1 MDEHKKK
8 RMLMI
13 IVALML
19 IAAAVIIFF
28 IWRSRITATTMRIL
42 RLEGEVTLEDN
53 GKPKPVKENLR
64 LASGNALS
72 TAVQSLV
79 SIGLDDTKIVT
90 LNEKSRAEFN
100 QSGRKLDLKLTEGS
114 LYFEVS
120 EPLTDE
126 ETFDIRTSTM
136 VVGIRGT
143 SGLVSVEGD
152 HESLVV
158 TDGMVHVIGTN
169 PVTGEVKE
177 IDVRAGQRITV
188 YLYNDRSVDSI
199 EFYLEEVTEHDMP
212 EFVLQYLR
220 DNLVL
225 LDKVV
230 RETGWDKEWILGI
243 KKEDALSEN
252 TPVIKMPGGE
262 GDGNPGDNGGPGGD
276 GAPGGGGAS
285 SGGDSSDEGTI
296 GDNPAVAD
304 GAADRAGSD
313 TSSVPGNGP
322 TKEQLDRARNAII
335 FENPMTRV
343 VALNVGT
350 LFDPEWYAD
359 AYPDVAR
366 EYGTETVPLVAHYLA
381 YGRKEGRLPLPPVT
395 ITPTPTPAPVY
406 VAQTSN
412 ESPYDDD
419 DEDEDDD
426 DEPAS
431 TPAPPAGGGGGG
443 GGGTTNNVPAGY
455 FNTDTHPMQAK
466 LANGTPV
473 TIVNYSNSTPSSNKI
488 KIDGATNV
496 VMPIT
501 FSGDPS
507 SSNNGETMTISL
519 PSQIDWAN
527 SANGVQ
533 VSYTA
538 PGSTDTTTVSRNADT
553 EFIIDDGL
561 GGSRSFTDAAALV
574 AELTAK
580 GL

>member
-1 MDEHKKK
+1 MDERKKK
-8 RMLMI
+8 RILMI
-13 IVALML
+13 IVALLL

-72 TAVQSLV
+72 TAVKSLV

-90 LNEKSRAEFN
+90 LNERSRAEFN

-152 HESLVV
+152 HESLVI
-158 TDGMVHVIGTN
+158 TDGVVHVIGTN

-243 KKEDALSEN
+243 RKEDALSEN
-252 TPVIKMPGGE
+252 TPVITMPGGE

-285 SGGDSSDEGTI
+285 PGGDSSDEGTT

-381 YGRKEGRLPLPPVT
+381 YGRREGRLPLPPVT

-406 VAQTSN
+406 VASTSN
-412 ESPYDDD
+412 ESSYDDD
-419 DEDEDDD
+419 DEDEDD
-426 DEPAS
+426 EPTPTPTS
-431 TPAPPAGGGGGG
+431 TGGGGGG
-443 GGGTTNNVPAGY
+443 GGG
-455 FNTDTHPMQAK
+455 
-466 LANGTPV
+466 LANNTFDGTNANVNGNPATVNNSSYPPTIALNSAGNIDLTSRIVLSSTTAGV
-473 TIVNYSNSTPSSNKI
+473 T
-488 KIDGATNV
+488 
-496 VMPIT
+496 PIT
-501 FSGDPS
+501 IDKPSG
-507 SSNNGETMTISL
+507 
-519 PSQIDWAN
+519 IDWDNTAVGTSVTYS
-527 SANGVQ
+527 SA
-533 VSYTA
+533 
-538 PGSTDTTTVSRNADT
+538 STTYNISRTSTTSFEISPNVTSGGTTYSSFNNASDLNNLLKT
-553 EFIIDDGL
+553 L
-561 GGSRSFTDAAALV
+561 NW
-574 AELTAK
+574 
-580 GL
+580 

>member
-13 IVALML
+13 IVALIL

-90 LNEKSRAEFN
+90 LNERSRAEFN

-177 IDVRAGQRITV
+177 IDVRAGQRIIV

-230 RETGWDKEWILGI
+230 RETGWDREWILGI

-285 SGGDSSDEGTI
+285 SGGASSDEGTT
-296 GDNPAVAD
+296 GDDPADANDTVAN
-304 GAADRAGSD
+304 GAAAREGSD
-313 TSSVPGNGP
+313 TFSVPRNGP
-322 TKEQLDRARNAII
+322 TKEQLERARHAII

-366 EYGTETVPLVAHYLA
+366 EYGTETIPLVAHYLA
-381 YGRKEGRLPLPPVT
+381 YGRREGRLPLPPVT
-395 ITPTPTPAPVY
+395 ITPTPTPTPVY
-406 VAQTSN
+406 VASTSN

-443 GGGTTNNVPAGY
+443 GGG
-455 FNTDTHPMQAK
+455 
-466 LANGTPV
+466 GTP
-473 TIVNYSNSTPSSNKI
+473 
-488 KIDGATNV
+488 
-496 VMPIT
+496 
-501 FSGDPS
+501 
-507 SSNNGETMTISL
+507 
-519 PSQIDWAN
+519 
-527 SANGVQ
+527 
-533 VSYTA
+533 
-538 PGSTDTTTVSRNADT
+538 PGSTGSFDSSSSSGPPFNVTFPGGVTGTYYSDINTIAITSNGSNLTLPITLQDSSHKTPDKTLSRLENIDWFSGAADTYSVTDGNGNTVTKNTTTPIYTLTRSDSTVDQTDSLSDLKKW
-553 EFIIDDGL
+553 L
-561 GGSRSFTDAAALV
+561 GGLP
-574 AELTAK
+574 
-580 GL
+580 

>member
-1 MDEHKKK
+1 MDERKKK
-8 RMLMI
+8 RILMI
-13 IVALML
+13 IVALLL

-53 GKPKPVKENLR
+53 GKPKSVKENLR

-72 TAVQSLV
+72 TAVKSLV

-90 LNEKSRAEFN
+90 LNERSRAEFN

-152 HESLVV
+152 HESLVI
-158 TDGMVHVIGTN
+158 TDGVVHVIGTN

-199 EFYLEEVTEHDMP
+199 EFFLEEVTEHDMP

-262 GDGNPGDNGGPGGD
+262 GDGNPGKDSGPGGD

-285 SGGDSSDEGTI
+285 SGGASSDEGTT
-296 GDNPAVAD
+296 GDNPGVAND
-304 GAADRAGSD
+304 SVSGGAADREGSD
-313 TSSVPGNGP
+313 TSYVPGNGP

-381 YGRKEGRLPLPPVT
+381 YGRREGRLPLPPVT
-395 ITPTPTPAPVY
+395 VTPTPTPAPVY
-406 VAQTSN
+406 VAQTSS
-412 ESPYDDD
+412 ESPYDD
-419 DEDEDDD
+419 DDD

-443 GGGTTNNVPAGY
+443 GGGG
-455 FNTDTHPMQAK
+455 
-466 LANGTPV
+466 LANNTFDGTNANVNGNPATV
-473 TIVNYSNSTPSSNKI
+473 NNSSTPPTIALNSGANIDLSSPIVLNSTTA
-488 KIDGATNV
+488 GVA
-496 VMPIT
+496 PIT
-501 FSGDPS
+501 IDKPSG
-507 SSNNGETMTISL
+507 
-519 PSQIDWAN
+519 IDWDNTAVGTSVTYS
-527 SANGVQ
+527 SA
-533 VSYTA
+533 
-538 PGSTDTTTVSRNADT
+538 STTYNISRTSTTGFEISPNVTSGGTTYSSFNNASD
-553 EFIIDDGL
+553 L
-561 GGSRSFTDAAALV
+561 NNALKI
-574 AELTAK
+574 LSW
-580 GL
+580 